1 MLSKAIPATRT
12 LPRPPSQE
20 QSSSALAG
28 QLSELGTAHLTSLW
42 SNLGVKVKPRT
53 HIRGRL
59 LTLFCDKWITKLG
72 DGDLTKVTQ
81 LSNSTVKTQA
91 QISPLLVHLK
101 HLPVLPT
108 NPYRKINIYLQWTN
122 RENLPAGR
130 RHPRHASFHDLLQ
143 TASYLPGYRPGHLL
157 WLQKGEFPSLSQS
170 ID

>member
-1 MLSKAIPATRT
+1 MLSKAISATGT

-28 QLSELGTAHLTSLW
+28 QLSELGTAHLTNLW

-59 LTLFCDKWITKLG
+59 LTLFCDKWIG

-101 HLPVLPT
+101 HLLVLPT
-108 NPYRKINIYLQWTN
+108 NPYRKINIYLQWIN